1 MPSILSSGYIQGFA
15 RQTTIIVL
23 SAIIASNLQMLNSVQ
38 AQGGA
43 PDSTITLNMPFV
55 AGETWIVGGPGS
67 FYGEG
72 AHTNANSD
80 YYATDWNLPGASD
93 ADLGKPVI
101 PVADGTVSVVV
112 APSPSCPT
120 VGLGCYVQIDHS
132 DGYRTRY
139 GHLQSV
145 SVSVNSEAHTWTLIG
160 KVGSTGNSTGP
171 HLHLSFRRNGT
182 SYCYNGGATCPNGE
196 TPQPPQGH
204 RPSPMMTT
212 QGPTTLADGGTYTS
226 VNGRVYTPS
235 LRADAGWNTHSN
247 VRSDATE
254 SRVLSGYF
262 YLNSGSLYAT
272 SNCWLDPETSCWM
285 LASWVWPGN
294 RGSAYQD
301 GGEAT
306 STVAAKVD
314 AQRAAAV
321 TGLLADGQGDPA
333 WGSAGTDVHLP
344 YVYKHNAWGYV
355 SDITI
360 LNSTSSST
368 SVTITYRD
376 RSGGAVFS
384 QGPISIPG
392 YGSTTVQPPTS
403 VGTAFYGWAR
413 VQSTLPVVAL
423 ADALYNGSNVDFNY
437 TALKGAT
444 TFYLPYLMNYYSQW
458 NSCFVV
464 RNLSS
469 TTSNTIAATYY
480 FDTPPYSWSENI
492 TVAANGV
499 STVCQAAQPGIPQGI
514 PLSAKLT
521 SGTSFVVAVNQSRG
535 TPGPNMAYG
544 GFSRPTTIVEL
555 PYMLRNAN
563 QGDGKIWAGGIR
575 VQNAGTQTASAMVT
589 FYGPSGNTVTTTSL
603 SIPPGDARNLYL
615 PNVSGLPDG
624 FIGSA
629 VITSGQPLVAVGN
642 GSCTNCTGDTAFA
655 YNGINR

>member
-1 MPSILSSGYIQGFA
+1 MIYDHSTSPHRRGL
-15 RQTTIIVL
+15 TISLVL
-23 SAIIASNLQMLNSVQ
+23 ALVAFSTFGPLAMSEVL

-43 PDSTITLNMPFV
+43 PDSTIALQMPFI
-55 AGETWIVGGPGS
+55 AGETWTVGGAGY
-67 FYGEG
+67 FYGEVT
-72 AHTNANSD
+72 HTNANND
-80 YYATDWNLPGASD
+80 YYATDWNRSNDYLATV
-93 ADLGKPVI
+93 L
-101 PVADGTVSVVV
+101 PVADGTVS
-112 APSPSCPT
+112 AIQDRPCPGT
-120 VGLGCYVQIDHS
+120 SFGCFVQIDHAS
-132 DGYRTRY
+132 GYRTLY
-139 GHLQSV
+139 GHLDDVLV
-145 SVSVNSEAHTWTLIG
+145 SNGTQVGTWTLLG
-160 KVGSTGNSTGP
+160 RVGNTGNSYGD
-171 HLHLSFRRNGT
+171 HLHLRFQRNGT

-196 TPQPPQGH
+196 PPQSPQGH

-212 QGPTTLADGGTYTS
+212 LGPTTLVDGGTYTS
-226 VNGRVYTPS
+226 VNGRTYAPS
-235 LRADAGWNTHSN
+235 LRADAGWNTYFN

-254 SRVLSGYF
+254 YRALTRYF
-262 YLNSGSLYAT
+262 YFDNGALAAYPNCLLNPEASCLY
-272 SNCWLDPETSCWM
+272 
-285 LASWVWPGN
+285 LASWVWPGS
-294 RGSAYQD
+294 RGMAFID

-306 STVAAKVD
+306 SSVAAKFD
-314 AQRAAAV
+314 SQRVAAV

-344 YVYKHNAWGYV
+344 YVYRHNGWGYT

-360 LNSTSSST
+360 INTTSSST

-376 RSGGAVFS
+376 RSGGSVYS
-384 QGPISIPG
+384 QGPLALPG

-499 STVCQAAQPGIPQGI
+499 STVCQAAQPGIPQGR

-535 TPGPNMAYG
+535 TPGPNMAYS